1 MIFLIKDWKKLNYTR
16 MDIFSALHILIGFLG
31 LVALAIPFSENFKT
45 INFRY
50 VIYGI
55 LSQIFLAVILLKL
68 PFVIS
73 FFEVLGNGVVILQ
86 QATQE
91 GANFVFGYPPSDITS
106 PYRSLLET
114 FAFGV
119 LPYIIVMA
127 CISAI
132 LWYWGV
138 LPFIVNLISKACQ
151 KLFNIGGP
159 VGLGA
164 AANIFVGQVEA
175 PLLIRPYVS
184 KLSNKE
190 LLILMTAGMA
200 TVAGSVM
207 VALIAILESSFV
219 NQNLIQHFITA
230 SVLSVPAAIMYA
242 NIMIPSNTIT
252 DFDENKVPK
261 VYNSTMDAVTRGSSD
276 GASIAFSVGTIL
288 IAVIAL
294 VYIANS
300 ILGFISAQFGFE
312 LSIQIVLGYLFAP
325 IAWLMGVPWDEAIIA
340 GELLGIKTTLNEFV
354 AYPGLA
360 ALENGEL
367 SERSKLITFYSLCGF
382 ANLSSVGILISG
394 ITAMAPERKDDLIKV
409 SLKALVGA
417 TLASCMT
424 GLIVGIFI

>member
-1 MIFLIKDWKKLNYTR
+1 
-16 MDIFSALHILIGFLG
+16 MDIFTILQIIIGFIG
-31 LVALAIPFSENFKT
+31 LIIIAIPLSENYKI
-45 INFRY
+45 INY
-50 VIYGI
+50 KYIVYGI
-55 LSQIFLAVILLKL
+55 LAQVFLAVILLKVPL
-68 PFVIS
+68 VIS
-73 FFEVLGNGVVILQ
+73 AFEILGYGVVVLQ
-86 QATQE
+86 EATTE
-91 GANFVFGYPPSDITS
+91 GALFVFGYPPSQEIG

-132 LWYWGV
+132 LWYWGI
-138 LPFIVNLISKACQ
+138 LPFIVNMISKACQ

-175 PLLIRPYVS
+175 PLLIRPYVN

-207 VALIAILESSFV
+207 VALISILENTFIDE
-219 NQNLIQHFITA
+219 NLIQHFITA

-242 NIMIPSNTIT
+242 NIMIPSNSIT
-252 DFDENKVPK
+252 DFNENKIPK
-261 VYNSTMDAVTRGSSD
+261 VYKSTMDAVTRGSSD
-276 GASIAFSVGTIL
+276 GASIALSVGTIL

-294 VYIANS
+294 VYIVNS
-300 ILGFISAQFGFE
+300 ILGFFSSHLGFE
-312 LSIQIVLGYLFAP
+312 LSIEIILGYIFAP
-325 IAWLMGVPWDEAIIA
+325 IAWLMGVPWSEAIVA

-360 ALENGEL
+360 SLDNGEL
-367 SERSKLITFYSLCGF
+367 SDRSKLITFYSLCGF

-409 SLKALVGA
+409 SFKALVGA

>member
-1 MIFLIKDWKKLNYTR
+1 
-16 MDIFSALHILIGFLG
+16 MDILTLGHILIGFIG
-31 LVALAIPFSENFKT
+31 LIAIAIPFSDNFKI
-45 INFRY
+45 INYKY
-50 VIYGI
+50 VAYGI
-55 LSQIFLAVILLKL
+55 LSQIILAVILLKIPL
-68 PFVIS
+68 VIS
-73 FFEVLGNGVVILQ
+73 AFEILGNGVVILQ
-86 QATQE
+86 EATIE
-91 GANFVFGYPPSDITS
+91 GANFVFGYPPSDDTN
-106 PYRSLLET
+106 PYKSLLET

-175 PLLIRPYVS
+175 PLLVRPYVS

-207 VALIAILESSFV
+207 VALISILENSFI

-242 NIMIPSNTIT
+242 NIMIPSNSIT
-252 DFDENKVPK
+252 DFNESKVPK
-261 VYNSTMDAVTRGSSD
+261 VYKSTMDAVTRGASD
-276 GASIAFSVGTIL
+276 GASIAVSVGTIL

-294 VYIANS
+294 VYIVNS
-300 ILGFISAQFGFE
+300 IMGSISSQFGFE
-312 LSIQIVLGYLFAP
+312 LSIEIILGYIFAP
-325 IAWLMGVPWDEAIIA
+325 IAWLMGIPWSEAVIS

-354 AYPGLA
+354 AYPALA
-360 ALENGEL
+360 ALESGEL

-409 SLKALVGA
+409 SFKALVGA

>member
-1 MIFLIKDWKKLNYTR
+1 
-16 MDIFSALHILIGFLG
+16 MDIFNILQILIGFIG
-31 LVALAIPFSENFKT
+31 LILLAIPFSENLKI
-45 INFRY
+45 INYRY
-50 VIYGI
+50 IIYGI
-55 LSQIFLAVILLKL
+55 LSQILLAVILLKIPL
-68 PFVIS
+68 IIG
-73 FFEVLGNGVVILQ
+73 FFEVLGNAVIILQ
-86 QATQE
+86 EATVE
-91 GANFVFGYPPSDITS
+91 GATFVFGYPPSDNLN

-207 VALIAILESSFV
+207 VALISILENAFID
-219 NQNLIQHFITA
+219 QNLIQHFITA

-242 NIMIPSNTIT
+242 NIMIPSNSIT
-252 DFDENKVPK
+252 DFNEDKAPK
-261 VYNSTMDAVTRGSSD
+261 VYKSTMDAVTRGTSD
-276 GASIAFSVGTIL
+276 GASIAVSVGTIL

-294 VYIANS
+294 VYIFNT
-300 ILGFISAQFGFE
+300 ILGLITNQFGFE
-312 LSIQIVLGYLFAP
+312 LSIEIILGYIFAP
-325 IAWLMGVPWDEAIIA
+325 IAWLMGIPWSEAIIA

-360 ALENGEL
+360 AIQDGEL

>member
-1 MIFLIKDWKKLNYTR
+1 
-16 MDIFSALHILIGFLG
+16 MDIFFILQIFLG
-31 LVALAIPFSENFKT
+31 FIGLVVLAIPFSDNFKT
-45 INFRY
+45 INYRY

-55 LSQIFLAVILLKL
+55 LAQIILAVILLKL
-68 PFVIS
+68 PFVVS
-73 FFEVLGNGVVILQ
+73 FFEILGNGVVILQ

-91 GANFVFGYPPSDITS
+91 GANFVFGYPPTDTS
-106 PYRSLLET
+106 TPYRSLLET

-138 LPFIVNLISKACQ
+138 LPFIVNLISRACQ

-207 VALIAILESSFV
+207 VALIAILESSFI

-294 VYIANS
+294 VFIANS
-300 ILGFISAQFGFE
+300 ILGFVSSQFGFD
-312 LSIQIVLGYLFAP
+312 LSIEIILGYLFAP
-325 IAWLMGVPWDEAIIA
+325 IAWLMGIPWDEAIIA

-360 ALENGEL
+360 ALDDGEL

>member
-1 MIFLIKDWKKLNYTR
+1 MSLL
-16 MDIFSALHILIGFLG
+16 SLLHIITGFIGLIL
-31 LVALAIPFSENFKT
+31 LAIPFSNNIKT

-50 VIYGI
+50 IFFGI
-55 LSQIFLAVILLKL
+55 LAQILLAIILLKV
-68 PFVIS
+68 PFIIS
-73 FFEVLGNGVVILQ
+73 FFEILGEGVVVLQ
-86 QATQE
+86 QATIE
-91 GANFVFGYPPSDITS
+91 GSNFVFGYPPSDDS
-106 PYRSLLET
+106 NPYRSLLET

-132 LWYWGV
+132 LWYWGI

-151 KLFNIGGP
+151 KLFKIGGP

-184 KLSNKE
+184 KLSSKE

-207 VALIAILESSFV
+207 VALITILQSTFINE
-219 NQNLIQHFITA
+219 NLIQHFITA

-252 DFDENKVPK
+252 NFNENKVPK
-261 VYNSTMDAVTRGSSD
+261 VYNSTMDAVTRGTSD
-276 GASIAFSVGTIL
+276 GANIALNVGTIL

-294 VYIANS
+294 VFIVNA
-300 ILGFISAQFGFE
+300 ILGAVFGQFGFNM
-312 LSIQIVLGYLFAP
+312 SIEIMLGYIFAP
-325 IAWLMGVPWDEAIIA
+325 IAWFMGIPWNEALVA

-354 AYPGLA
+354 AYPKMA
-360 ALENGEL
+360 ALENGIL
-367 SERSKLITFYSLCGF
+367 SEKSKLITFYSMCGF

-424 GLIVGIFI
+424 GLVVGIFI

>member
-1 MIFLIKDWKKLNYTR
+1 
-16 MDIFSALHILIGFLG
+16 MDIFFILQIFLG
-31 LVALAIPFSENFKT
+31 FIGLVVLAIPFSDNFKT
-45 INFRY
+45 INYRY
-50 VIYGI
+50 VLYGI
-55 LSQIFLAVILLKL
+55 LAQIILAVILLKL
-68 PFVIS
+68 PFVVS
-73 FFEVLGNGVVILQ
+73 FFEILGNGVVILQ

-91 GANFVFGYPPSDITS
+91 GANFVFGYPPTDTS
-106 PYRSLLET
+106 TPYRSLLET

-138 LPFIVNLISKACQ
+138 LPFIVNLISRACQ

-207 VALIAILESSFV
+207 VALIAILESSFI

-294 VYIANS
+294 VFIANS
-300 ILGFISAQFGFE
+300 ILGFVSSQFGFD
-312 LSIQIVLGYLFAP
+312 LSIEIILGYLFAP
-325 IAWLMGVPWDEAIIA
+325 IAWLMGIPWDEAIIA

-360 ALENGEL
+360 ALDDGEL

>member
-1 MIFLIKDWKKLNYTR
+1 
-16 MDIFSALHILIGFLG
+16 MDILSITQIIIGFTG
-31 LVALAIPFSENFKT
+31 LIIIAIPFSENFRI
-45 INFRY
+45 INFKY
-50 VIYGI
+50 IIYGI
-55 LSQIFLAVILLKL
+55 LAQIVLAAILLKI
-68 PFVIS
+68 PIIIS
-73 FFEVLGNGVVILQ
+73 AFELLGNGVIILQ
-86 QATQE
+86 EATME
-91 GANFVFGYPPSDITS
+91 GASFVFGYPPSDIDT

-127 CISAI
+127 CVSAI
-132 LWYWGV
+132 LWYWGI

-164 AANIFVGQVEA
+164 AANVFVGQVEA

-184 KLSNKE
+184 NLSNKE

-207 VALIAILESSFV
+207 VALISILDTSFA
-219 NQNLIQHFITA
+219 NENLIQHFITA

-242 NIMIPSNTIT
+242 NIMIPSNSIT
-252 DFDENKVPK
+252 DFNENKIPK
-261 VYNSTMDAVTRGSSD
+261 VYKSTMDAVTRGSSD
-276 GASIAFSVGTIL
+276 GASIAVSVGTIL

-294 VYIANS
+294 VYIVNS
-300 ILGFISAQFGFE
+300 ILGAFSYQFGFD
-312 LSIQIVLGYLFAP
+312 LSIEIILGYIFAP
-325 IAWLMGVPWDEAIIA
+325 IAWLMGIPWSEAVIA

-360 ALENGEL
+360 SLNNGEL
-367 SERSKLITFYSLCGF
+367 SDKSKLITFYSLCGF
-382 ANLSSVGILISG
+382 ANFSSVGILISG
-394 ITAMAPERKDDLIKV
+394 ITAMAPERKDDLINV
-409 SLKALVGA
+409 SFKALVGA

-424 GLIVGIFI
+424 GLIVGLFI

>member
-1 MIFLIKDWKKLNYTR
+1 MDTLFILQIF
-16 MDIFSALHILIGFLG
+16 IGFIG
-31 LVALAIPFSENFKT
+31 LVALAIPFSDNFKT
-45 INFRY
+45 INYRY
-50 VIYGI
+50 VLYGI
-55 LSQIFLAVILLKL
+55 LAQIILAVILLKL
-68 PFVIS
+68 PFVVS
-73 FFEVLGNGVVILQ
+73 FFEILGNGVVILQ

-91 GANFVFGYPPSDITS
+91 GANFVFGYPPTDSST

-138 LPFIVNLISKACQ
+138 LPFIVNLISRACQ

-207 VALIAILESSFV
+207 VALIAILESSFI

-294 VYIANS
+294 VFIANS
-300 ILGFISAQFGFE
+300 ILGFVSSQFGFD
-312 LSIQIVLGYLFAP
+312 LSIEIILGYLFAP
-325 IAWLMGVPWDEAIIA
+325 IAWLMGIPWDEAIIA
-340 GELLGIKTTLNEFV
+340 GELLWIKTTLNEFV

-360 ALENGEL
+360 ALDDGEL

>member
-1 MIFLIKDWKKLNYTR
+1 
-16 MDIFSALHILIGFLG
+16 MDILFILQIFIGFIG
-31 LVALAIPFSENFKT
+31 LVALAIPFSDNFKT
-45 INFRY
+45 INYRY
-50 VIYGI
+50 VLYGI
-55 LSQIFLAVILLKL
+55 LAQIILAVILLKL
-68 PFVIS
+68 PFVVS
-73 FFEVLGNGVVILQ
+73 FFEILGNGVVILQ

-91 GANFVFGYPPSDITS
+91 GANFVFGYPPTDSST

-138 LPFIVNLISKACQ
+138 LPFIVNLISRACQ

-207 VALIAILESSFV
+207 VALIAILESSFI

-294 VYIANS
+294 VFIANS
-300 ILGFISAQFGFE
+300 ILGFLSSQFGFD
-312 LSIQIVLGYLFAP
+312 LSIEIILGYLFAP
-325 IAWLMGVPWDEAIIA
+325 IAWLMGIPWDEAIIA

-360 ALENGEL
+360 ALDDGEL

>member
-1 MIFLIKDWKKLNYTR
+1 
-16 MDIFSALHILIGFLG
+16 MDILSLGQTIIGFIG
-31 LVALAIPFSENFKT
+31 LIAVAIPFSNNFKI
-45 INFRY
+45 INYKY
-50 VIYGI
+50 VVYGV
-55 LSQIFLAVILLKL
+55 LSQVILAAILLKI

-73 FFEVLGNGVVILQ
+73 AFEILGNGVVILQ
-86 QATQE
+86 EATIE
-91 GANFVFGYPPSDITS
+91 GANFVFGYPPNDDSNQ
-106 PYRSLLET
+106 YKSLLET

-151 KLFNIGGP
+151 RLFNIGGP

-175 PLLIRPYVS
+175 PLLVSPYVS
-184 KLSNKE
+184 TLSNKE

-207 VALIAILESSFV
+207 VALISILENSFI

-242 NIMIPSNTIT
+242 NIMIPSNSIT
-252 DFDENKVPK
+252 DFNENKVPK
-261 VYNSTMDAVTRGSSD
+261 VYKSTMDAVTRGASD
-276 GASIAFSVGTIL
+276 GASIAVSVGTIL

-294 VYIANS
+294 VYIVNS
-300 ILGFISAQFGFE
+300 IMGTISSQFGFE
-312 LSIQIVLGYLFAP
+312 LSIEIILGYIFAP
-325 IAWLMGVPWDEAIIA
+325 IAWLMGIPWSEAVVS
-340 GELLGIKTTLNEFV
+340 GQLLGIKTTLNEFV
-354 AYPGLA
+354 AYPALA
-360 ALENGEL
+360 AIENGEL

-409 SLKALVGA
+409 SFKALVGA

-424 GLIVGIFI
+424 GLIVGLFI

>member
-1 MIFLIKDWKKLNYTR
+1 
-16 MDIFSALHILIGFLG
+16 MDIFSALHILIGFIG
-31 LVALAIPFSENFKT
+31 LVVLAIPFSENFKT

-219 NQNLIQHFITA
+219 DQNLIQHFITA

>member
-1 MIFLIKDWKKLNYTR
+1 
-16 MDIFSALHILIGFLG
+16 MDISTVIQIIIGFVG
-31 LVALAIPFSENFKT
+31 LIIIAMPFSDNYKV
-45 INFRY
+45 INYKY
-50 VIYGI
+50 VGYGI
-55 LSQIFLAVILLKL
+55 LSQIILAEILLKV
-68 PFVIS
+68 PFIIS
-73 FFEVLGNGVVILQ
+73 AFEILGNGVVILQ
-86 QATQE
+86 EATVE
-91 GANFVFGYPPSDITS
+91 GAKFVFGYPPSDDS
-106 PYRSLLET
+106 NPYRSLLET

-184 KLSNKE
+184 KLSKKE

-207 VALIAILESSFV
+207 VALITILESSFGDE
-219 NQNLIQHFITA
+219 NLIQHFITA

-242 NIMIPSNTIT
+242 NIMIPSNSIT
-252 DFDENKVPK
+252 DFNENKVPK
-261 VYNSTMDAVTRGSSD
+261 VYKSTMDAVTRGTSD
-276 GASIAFSVGTIL
+276 GTSIAVSVGTIL

-294 VYIANS
+294 VYIVNS
-300 ILGFISAQFGFE
+300 ILGGISNNFGFD
-312 LSIQIVLGYLFAP
+312 LSIEIILGYIFAP
-325 IAWLMGVPWDEAIIA
+325 IAWLMGIPWNEAIIA

-367 SERSKLITFYSLCGF
+367 SDKSKLITFYSLCGF

-409 SLKALVGA
+409 SFKALVGA

-424 GLIVGIFI
+424 GLTVGIFI

>member
-1 MIFLIKDWKKLNYTR
+1 M
-16 MDIFSALHILIGFLG
+16 
-31 LVALAIPFSENFKT
+31 
-45 INFRY
+45 
-50 VIYGI
+50 YGI
-55 LSQIFLAVILLKL
+55 LAQVFLAVILLKVPL
-68 PFVIS
+68 VIS
-73 FFEVLGNGVVILQ
+73 AFEILGYGVVVLQ
-86 QATQE
+86 EATTE
-91 GANFVFGYPPSDITS
+91 GALFVFGYPPSQDIS

-132 LWYWGV
+132 LWYWGI

-207 VALIAILESSFV
+207 VALISILENTFIDE
-219 NQNLIQHFITA
+219 NLIQHFITA

-242 NIMIPSNTIT
+242 NIMIPSNSIT
-252 DFDENKVPK
+252 DFNENKIPK
-261 VYNSTMDAVTRGSSD
+261 VYKSTMDAVTRGSSD
-276 GASIAFSVGTIL
+276 GASIALSVGTIL

-294 VYIANS
+294 VYIVNS
-300 ILGFISAQFGFE
+300 ILGFFSSQLGFE
-312 LSIQIVLGYLFAP
+312 LSIEIILGYLFAP
-325 IAWLMGVPWDEAIIA
+325 IAWLMGIPWSEAIVA

-360 ALENGEL
+360 SLDSGEL
-367 SERSKLITFYSLCGF
+367 SDRSKLITFYSLCGF

-409 SLKALVGA
+409 SFKALVGA

>member
-1 MIFLIKDWKKLNYTR
+1 
-16 MDIFSALHILIGFLG
+16 MDILLILQIFVGFIG
-31 LVALAIPFSENFKT
+31 LVALAIPFSDNFKT
-45 INFRY
+45 INYRY
-50 VIYGI
+50 VLYGI
-55 LSQIFLAVILLKL
+55 LAQIILAVILLKL
-68 PFVIS
+68 PFVVS
-73 FFEVLGNGVVILQ
+73 FFEILGNGVVILQ

-91 GANFVFGYPPSDITS
+91 GANFVFGYPPTDSST

-138 LPFIVNLISKACQ
+138 LPFIVNLISRACQ

-207 VALIAILESSFV
+207 VALIAILESSFI

-294 VYIANS
+294 VFIANS
-300 ILGFISAQFGFE
+300 ILGFVSSQFGFD
-312 LSIQIVLGYLFAP
+312 LSIEIILGYLFAP
-325 IAWLMGVPWDEAIIA
+325 IAWLMGIPWDEAIIA

-360 ALENGEL
+360 ALDNGEL